1 MRPLAFH
8 RARHQAGIS
17 LVELLIG
24 ITIGLF
30 IVGASLTTLLT
41 HLRESRSLV
50 AQSRLMQ
57 DLRTSS
63 DLMARD
69 LRRVGY
75 WRGADHG
82 VWQREAAAGAPVS
95 GVNPYTAMT
104 TSTSAAASTIAFR
117 YSRDAVENHL
127 VDDNE
132 QFGYRLRNGVL
143 ELKLG
148 ASPWQAMTDITTMRV
163 TRFEITPSEQQHS
176 LAGSCT
182 APCASGDTQCP
193 PHLHVRSLMLTLTA
207 VGIGESTVE
216 RSMRTR
222 VRLRND
228 TVTGH
233 CPA

>member
-1 MRPLAFH
+1 MCPFATQ
-8 RARHQAGIS
+8 RARPQAGVS

-30 IVGASLTTLLT
+30 IVGASLTALLM
-41 HLRESRSLV
+41 HLRESRTLI

-57 DLRTSS
+57 DLRATT

-75 WRGADHG
+75 WGAADHG
-82 VWQREAAAGAPVS
+82 VWQREGMAGAP
-95 GVNPYTAMT
+95 GTAINPYTAMT
-104 TSTSAAASTIAFR
+104 TSASTVAFR
-117 YSRDAVENHL
+117 YSRDAVEDDL

-132 QFGYRLRNGVL
+132 KFGYRLRNGVL
-143 ELKLG
+143 ELQLG
-148 ASPWQAMTDITTMRV
+148 TSPWQAMTDITTMKV
-163 TRFEITPSEQQHS
+163 TRFDITPTEQLRS

-182 APCASGDTQCP
+182 APCPSGDASCP
-193 PHLHVRSLMLTLTA
+193 PQLHVRSLMLTLTA
-207 VGIGESTVE
+207 QGLGESTAL
-216 RSMRTR
+216 RSVRTR

-228 TVTGH
+228 SITGH

>member
-1 MRPLAFH
+1 MSPLATY
-8 RARHQAGIS
+8 RARQQAGVS

-30 IVGASLTTLLT
+30 IVGASLTALLI
-41 HLRESRSLV
+41 HLRESRTLI

-57 DLRTSS
+57 DLRAAT

-75 WRGADHG
+75 WGAADHG
-82 VWQREAAAGAPVS
+82 VWQNEGSATGPVI
-95 GVNPYTAMT
+95 NPYTAMT
-104 TSTSAAASTIAFR
+104 TSASTVAFR
-117 YSRDAVENHL
+117 YSRDTVENDL

-143 ELKLG
+143 ELQLG
-148 ASPWQAMTDITTMRV
+148 TSPWQAMTDITTMRV
-163 TRFEITPSEQQHS
+163 TRFDISPTEELRS

-182 APCASGDTQCP
+182 APCTTGDTSCP
-193 PHLHVRSLMLTLTA
+193 PQLHVRSLMLTLTA
-207 VGIGESTVE
+207 QGMGESTAL
-216 RSMRTR
+216 RSVRTR

>member
-1 MRPLAFH
+1 MKPVANS
-8 RARHQAGIS
+8 RAGQQAGVS

-30 IVGASLTTLLT
+30 IVGASLTALLL
-41 HLRESRSLV
+41 HSRESHSLL
-50 AQSRLMQ
+50 AQGRLMQ
-57 DLRTSS
+57 DLRATT

-75 WRGADHG
+75 WSAADRG
-82 VWQREAAAGAPVS
+82 VWQQESTSAP
-95 GVNPYTAMT
+95 GPAVNPYTTLA
-104 TSTSAAASTIAFR
+104 TSASPVSTVTFR
-117 YSRDAVENHL
+117 YSRDTVENDL

-143 ELKLG
+143 ELQLG
-148 ASPWQAMTDITTMRV
+148 NSPWQAMTDITSMKV
-163 TRFEITPSEQQHS
+163 TRFDITPTEELRS

-182 APCASGDTQCP
+182 APCPISDANCP
-193 PHLHVRSLMLTLTA
+193 PQLRVRSLMLTLTA
-207 VGIGESTVE
+207 QGVGNSLVE
-216 RSMRTR
+216 RSARTS

-228 TVTGH
+228 SITGR

>member
-1 MRPLAFH
+1 MCPFATQ
-8 RARHQAGIS
+8 RARPQAGVS

-30 IVGASLTTLLT
+30 IVGASLTALLM
-41 HLRESRSLV
+41 HLRESRTLI

-57 DLRTSS
+57 DLRATT

-75 WRGADHG
+75 WGAADHG
-82 VWQREAAAGAPVS
+82 VWQREGMAGAP
-95 GVNPYTAMT
+95 GTAINPYTAMT
-104 TSTSAAASTIAFR
+104 TSASTVAFR
-117 YSRDAVENHL
+117 YSRDAVENDL

-132 QFGYRLRNGVL
+132 KFGYRLRNGVL
-143 ELKLG
+143 ELQLG
-148 ASPWQAMTDITTMRV
+148 SSPWQAMTDITTMKV
-163 TRFEITPSEQQHS
+163 TRFDITPTEQLRS

-182 APCASGDTQCP
+182 APCPSGDASCP
-193 PHLHVRSLMLTLTA
+193 PQLHVRSLMLTLTA
-207 VGIGESTVE
+207 QGLGESTAL
-216 RSMRTR
+216 RSVRTR

-228 TVTGH
+228 SITGH

>member
-1 MRPLAFH
+1 MKPMTTS
-8 RARHQAGIS
+8 RAGQQAGVS

-30 IVGASLTTLLT
+30 IVGASVTALLL
-41 HLRESRSLV
+41 HLRESRSLI

-57 DLRTSS
+57 DLRATT

-75 WRGADHG
+75 WGAADHG
-82 VWQREAAAGAPVS
+82 VWQREATNAP
-95 GVNPYTAMT
+95 GPAVNPYTALA
-104 TSTSAAASTIAFR
+104 TSASPVPTVTFR
-117 YSRDAVENHL
+117 YSRDALENDL

-143 ELKLG
+143 ELQLG
-148 ASPWQAMTDITTMRV
+148 TSPWQAMTDITTMRV
-163 TRFEITPSEQQHS
+163 TRFDITPTVQLRS

-182 APCASGDTQCP
+182 APCAASDTSCP
-193 PHLHVRSLMLTLTA
+193 PQLHVRSLMLTLTA
-207 VGIGESTVE
+207 QGIGESTVE
-216 RSMRTR
+216 RSVRTS

-228 TVTGH
+228 TITGR

>member
-1 MRPLAFH
+1 MRALASH
-8 RARHQAGIS
+8 RTGQTGVS
-17 LVELLIG
+17 LIELLIG

-57 DLRTSS
+57 DLRATS

-75 WRGADHG
+75 WGAADHG
-82 VWQREAAAGAPVS
+82 VWQPGAMAGVS
-95 GVNPYTAMT
+95 GTAVNPYAAVT
-104 TSTSAAASTIAFR
+104 TSASPASTIAFR
-117 YSRDAVENHL
+117 YSRDAVENGL

-132 QFGYRLRNGVL
+132 QFGYRLRSGVL

-148 ASPWQAMTDITTMRV
+148 TSPWQAMTDITTMRV
-163 TRFEITPSEQQHS
+163 TRFEITPTEQHQS

-182 APCASGDTQCP
+182 APCAAGDISCP
-193 PHLHVRSLMLTLTA
+193 PQLKVRSLMLTLTA
-207 VGIGESTVE
+207 RGTGDVPAE
-216 RSMRTR
+216 RSVRTR

-228 TVTGH
+228 SVSGR

>member
-1 MRPLAFH
+1 MPEHATQ
-8 RARHQAGIS
+8 RARQQAGVS

-30 IVGASLTTLLT
+30 IVGASLTALLI
-41 HLRESRSLV
+41 HLRESRMLI

-57 DLRTSS
+57 DLRATT

-75 WRGADHG
+75 WAAADHG
-82 VWQREAAAGAPVS
+82 VWQRDGIAGAP
-95 GVNPYTAMT
+95 GTAINPYTAMT
-104 TSTSAAASTIAFR
+104 TSASTVAFR
-117 YSRDAVENHL
+117 YSRDAVENDL
-127 VDDNE
+127 VDGNE

-143 ELKLG
+143 ELQLG
-148 ASPWQAMTDITTMRV
+148 TSPWQAMTDITTMRV
-163 TRFEITPSEQQHS
+163 TRFDISPIDELRS
-176 LAGSCT
+176 LVGSCT
-182 APCASGDTQCP
+182 APCPSGDTSCP
-193 PHLHVRSLMLTLTA
+193 PQLHVRSLVLTLTA
-207 VGIGESTVE
+207 QGIGESTAL
-216 RSMRTR
+216 RSARTR

>member
-1 MRPLAFH
+1 MCPFATQ
-8 RARHQAGIS
+8 RARPQAGVS

-30 IVGASLTTLLT
+30 IVGASLTALLM
-41 HLRESRSLV
+41 HLRESRTLI

-57 DLRTSS
+57 DLRATT

-75 WRGADHG
+75 WGAADHG
-82 VWQREAAAGAPVS
+82 VWQREGMAGAP
-95 GVNPYTAMT
+95 GTAINPYTAMT
-104 TSTSAAASTIAFR
+104 TSASTVAFR
-117 YSRDAVENHL
+117 YSRDAVEDDL

-132 QFGYRLRNGVL
+132 KFGYRLRNGVL
-143 ELKLG
+143 ELQLG
-148 ASPWQAMTDITTMRV
+148 SSPWQAMTDITTMKV
-163 TRFEITPSEQQHS
+163 TRFDITPTEQLRS

-182 APCASGDTQCP
+182 APCPSGDASCP
-193 PHLHVRSLMLTLTA
+193 PQLHVRSLMLTLTA
-207 VGIGESTVE
+207 QGLGESTAL
-216 RSMRTR
+216 RSVRTR

-228 TVTGH
+228 SITGH

>member
-1 MRPLAFH
+1 MCPFATQ
-8 RARHQAGIS
+8 RARPQAGVS

-30 IVGASLTTLLT
+30 IVGASLTALLM
-41 HLRESRSLV
+41 HLRESRTLI

-57 DLRTSS
+57 DLRATT

-75 WRGADHG
+75 WGAAGHG
-82 VWQREAAAGAPVS
+82 VWQREGMAGAP
-95 GVNPYTAMT
+95 GTAINPYTAMT
-104 TSTSAAASTIAFR
+104 TSASTVAFR
-117 YSRDAVENHL
+117 YSRDAVEDDL

-132 QFGYRLRNGVL
+132 KFGYRLRNGGL
-143 ELKLG
+143 ELQLG
-148 ASPWQAMTDITTMRV
+148 TSPWQAMTDITTMKV
-163 TRFEITPSEQQHS
+163 TRFDITPTEQLRS

-182 APCASGDTQCP
+182 APCPSGDASCP
-193 PHLHVRSLMLTLTA
+193 PQLHVRSLMLTLTA
-207 VGIGESTVE
+207 QGLGESTAL
-216 RSMRTR
+216 RSVRTR

-228 TVTGH
+228 SITGH

>member
-1 MRPLAFH
+1 MRPLASH
-8 RARHQAGIS
+8 RNRQAGVS

-57 DLRTSS
+57 DLRATS
-63 DLMARD
+63 DLLARD

-75 WRGADHG
+75 WGAAEHG
-82 VWQREAAAGAPVS
+82 VWQPGAMPGVS
-95 GVNPYTAMT
+95 GPAVNPYAAVT
-104 TSTSAAASTIAFR
+104 TSASTIAFR
-117 YSRDAVENHL
+117 YSRDAVENGL

-132 QFGYRLRNGVL
+132 QFGYRLRSGVL

-148 ASPWQAMTDITTMRV
+148 SSPWQAMTDITTMRV
-163 TRFEITPSEQQHS
+163 IRFEITPTEQPQS

-182 APCASGDTQCP
+182 APCPSGSTNCP
-193 PHLHVRSLMLTLTA
+193 PQLHVRSLMLTLTA
-207 VGIGESTVE
+207 RGTGDAPAE
-216 RSMRTR
+216 RSVRTR

-228 TVTGH
+228 SVTGH

>member
-1 MRPLAFH
+1 MTTLAT
-8 RARHQAGIS
+8 RRTREQAGVS

-30 IVGASLTTLLT
+30 IVGASVTALLT
-41 HLRESRSLV
+41 HLRESRSLI

-57 DLRTSS
+57 DLRAATE
-63 DLMARD
+63 LMARD

-75 WRGADHG
+75 WGAADHG
-82 VWQREAAAGAPVS
+82 VWHRESTNAHGPA
-95 GVNPYTAMT
+95 VNPYTALATT
-104 TSTSAAASTIAFR
+104 TSPVPAVTFR
-117 YSRDAVENHL
+117 YSRDTVENDL

-143 ELKLG
+143 ELQLG
-148 ASPWQAMTDITTMRV
+148 TSPWQAMTDITGMKV
-163 TRFEITPSEQQHS
+163 TRFDITPTEQLRS

-182 APCASGDTQCP
+182 APCPSSDTNCP
-193 PHLHVRSLMLTLTA
+193 PKLLVRSLMLTLTA
-207 VGIGESTVE
+207 QGIGESTVE
-216 RSMRTR
+216 RSVRTS

-228 TVTGH
+228 AVTGR

>member
-1 MRPLAFH
+1 MCPFATQ
-8 RARHQAGIS
+8 RARPQAGVS

-30 IVGASLTTLLT
+30 IVGASLTALLM
-41 HLRESRSLV
+41 HLRESRTLI

-57 DLRTSS
+57 DLRATA

-75 WRGADHG
+75 WGAADHG
-82 VWQREAAAGAPVS
+82 VWQREGMAGAP
-95 GVNPYTAMT
+95 GTAINPYTAMT
-104 TSTSAAASTIAFR
+104 TSASTVAFR
-117 YSRDAVENHL
+117 YSRDAVENDL

-132 QFGYRLRNGVL
+132 KFGYRLRNGVL
-143 ELKLG
+143 ELQLG
-148 ASPWQAMTDITTMRV
+148 TSPWQAMTDITTMKV
-163 TRFEITPSEQQHS
+163 TRFDITPTEQLRS

-182 APCASGDTQCP
+182 APCPSGDASCP
-193 PHLHVRSLMLTLTA
+193 PQLHVRSLMLTLTA
-207 VGIGESTVE
+207 QGLGESTAL
-216 RSMRTR
+216 RSVRTR

-228 TVTGH
+228 SITGH

>member
-1 MRPLAFH
+1 MAARAIVE
-8 RARHQAGIS
+8 RAREQTGLS

-30 IVGASLTTLLT
+30 IVVASLTALQIQ
-41 HLRESRSLV
+41 LRESRALI
-50 AQSRLMQ
+50 AQNRLMQ
-57 DLRTSS
+57 DLRAAA

-75 WRGADHG
+75 WGAADHG
-82 VWQREAAAGAPVS
+82 VWHLASTTGTS
-95 GVNPYTAMT
+95 TNPYTTMT
-104 TSTSAAASTIAFR
+104 TAAAPASTVAFR
-117 YSRDAVENHL
+117 YSRDVVENDL

-132 QFGYRLRNGVL
+132 QFAYRLRNGVL
-143 ELKLG
+143 ELQLG

-163 TRFEITPSEQQHS
+163 SHFEITPTEQLHS

-182 APCASGDTQCP
+182 SACATTDLSCP
-193 PHLHVRSLMLTLTA
+193 PQLHARSLVLTLTA
-207 VGIGESTVE
+207 RGVGESTVE
-216 RSMRTR
+216 RSVRTA

-228 TVTGH
+228 VVTGH

>member
-1 MRPLAFH
+1 MSPLAIC
-8 RARHQAGIS
+8 RARQQAGVS

-30 IVGASLTTLLT
+30 IVGASLTALLV
-41 HLRESRSLV
+41 HLRESRSLI

-57 DLRTSS
+57 DLRATT

-75 WRGADHG
+75 WGAADHG
-82 VWQREAAAGAPVS
+82 VWQREAMAGAPGPV
-95 GVNPYTAMT
+95 VNPYTAMT
-104 TSTSAAASTIAFR
+104 TSASAVAFR
-117 YSRDAVENHL
+117 YSRDAAENDL
-127 VDDNE
+127 VDGNE

-143 ELKLG
+143 ELQLG
-148 ASPWQAMTDITTMRV
+148 SSPWQAMTDITTMRV
-163 TRFEITPSEQQHS
+163 TRFDISPTDELRS

-182 APCASGDTQCP
+182 APCPTGDTSCP
-193 PHLHVRSLMLTLTA
+193 PQLHVRSLVLTLTA
-207 VGIGESTVE
+207 QGLGESPVE
-216 RSMRTR
+216 RSVRTR

-228 TVTGH
+228 SITGH

>member
-1 MRPLAFH
+1 
-8 RARHQAGIS
+8 
-17 LVELLIG
+17 
-24 ITIGLF
+24 
-30 IVGASLTTLLT
+30 
-41 HLRESRSLV
+41 
-50 AQSRLMQ
+50 MQ
-57 DLRTSS
+57 DLRATA

-75 WRGADHG
+75 WGAADHG
-82 VWQREAAAGAPVS
+82 VWQREAMAGAP
-95 GVNPYTAMT
+95 GPAVNPYTVMT
-104 TSTSAAASTIAFR
+104 TSTAAAPTIAFR

-148 ASPWQAMTDITTMRV
+148 TSPWQAMTDITTMRV

-182 APCASGDTQCP
+182 APCTSSDTSCP
-193 PHLHVRSLMLTLTA
+193 PQLHVRSLMLTLTA
-207 VGIGESTVE
+207 LGIGESTVE
-216 RSMRTR
+216 RSVRTR

>member
-1 MRPLAFH
+1 MNPLAIP
-8 RARHQAGIS
+8 RARSQIGVS

-41 HLRESRSLV
+41 HLRESRTLV

-57 DLRTSS
+57 DLRITS

-75 WRGADHG
+75 WGAANHG
-82 VWQREAAAGAPVS
+82 VWQAMAGGA
-95 GVNPYTAMT
+95 GTAVNPYTAMT
-104 TSTSAAASTIAFR
+104 TPAVTASSIAFR
-117 YSRDAVENHL
+117 YSRDAVENDL

-143 ELKLG
+143 ELQLG
-148 ASPWQAMTDITTMRV
+148 TSPWQAMTDSTTMRV
-163 TRFEITPSEQQHS
+163 TRFEITPAEQLHS

-182 APCASGDTQCP
+182 APCPSGSASCP
-193 PHLHVRSLMLTLTA
+193 PQLHVRSLLLTLTA
-207 VGIGESTVE
+207 QGIGESIVE
-216 RSMRTR
+216 RSVQTR

>member
-1 MRPLAFH
+1 MCPFATQ
-8 RARHQAGIS
+8 RARPQAGVS

-30 IVGASLTTLLT
+30 IVGASLTALLM
-41 HLRESRSLV
+41 HLRESRTLI

-57 DLRTSS
+57 DLRATA

-75 WRGADHG
+75 WGAADHG
-82 VWQREAAAGAPVS
+82 VWQREGMAGAP
-95 GVNPYTAMT
+95 GTAINPYTAMT
-104 TSTSAAASTIAFR
+104 TSASTVAFR
-117 YSRDAVENHL
+117 YSRDAVENDL

-132 QFGYRLRNGVL
+132 KFGYRLRNGVL
-143 ELKLG
+143 ELQLG
-148 ASPWQAMTDITTMRV
+148 SSPWQAMTDITTMKV
-163 TRFEITPSEQQHS
+163 TRFDITPTEQLRS

-182 APCASGDTQCP
+182 APCPSGDASCP
-193 PHLHVRSLMLTLTA
+193 PQLHVRSLMLTLTA
-207 VGIGESTVE
+207 QGLGESTAL
-216 RSMRTR
+216 RSVRTR

-228 TVTGH
+228 SITGH

>member
-1 MRPLAFH
+1 MATFITPRP
-8 RARHQAGIS
+8 RQQAGVS

-30 IVGASLTTLLT
+30 IVGASLTALLI
-41 HLRESRSLV
+41 HLRESRTLI

-57 DLRTSS
+57 DLRATT

-75 WRGADHG
+75 WGAADHG
-82 VWQREAAAGAPVS
+82 VWQRTGIAGAP
-95 GVNPYTAMT
+95 GTAINPYTAMT
-104 TSTSAAASTIAFR
+104 TSASTVAFR
-117 YSRDAVENHL
+117 YSRDAIENDL

-132 QFGYRLRNGVL
+132 QFSYRLCNGVL
-143 ELKLG
+143 ELQLG
-148 ASPWQAMTDITTMRV
+148 TSPWQAMTDITTMRV
-163 TRFEITPSEQQHS
+163 TRFDISPIEELRS

-182 APCASGDTQCP
+182 APCTTGDTSCP
-193 PHLHVRSLMLTLTA
+193 PQLHVRSLVLTLTA
-207 VGIGESTVE
+207 QGIGESTAL
-216 RSMRTR
+216 RSARTR

-228 TVTGH
+228 AVTGH